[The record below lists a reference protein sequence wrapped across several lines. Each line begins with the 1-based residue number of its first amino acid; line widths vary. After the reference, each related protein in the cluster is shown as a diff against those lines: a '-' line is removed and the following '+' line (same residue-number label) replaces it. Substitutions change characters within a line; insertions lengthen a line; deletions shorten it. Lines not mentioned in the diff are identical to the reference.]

1 MINITLFNSEKIK
14 QQTKKY
20 KRDPQQTLRCPSVI
34 FTNREEADP
43 DASVI
48 LTERLAKCRAR
59 FNLDKRF
66 HSLFLVK

>member
-14 QQTKKY
+14 QQTKIY
-20 KRDPQQTLRCPSVI
+20 KRHDPQQTLRCPSAI
-34 FTNREEADP
+34 FTSWKEADP

-48 LTERLAKCRAR
+48 FTERPAKCRTR

-66 HSLFLVK
+66 HYFS

>member
-1 MINITLFNSEKIK
+1 MFNLTLFNSEKIK

-20 KRDPQQTLRCPSVI
+20 KRDPQQTLRCPSAI
-34 FTNREEADP
+34 FTNREEGDP

-48 LTERLAKCRAR
+48 FTERPAKCRTR

-66 HSLFLVK
+66 HYFS